1 MFRKLHDPGAGA
13 VTSDAVPFDPDGF
26 HVYDTTLRDGSQ
38 GEGMAF
44 SVADKLAVA
53 GLLDELGV
61 GFIEAGW
68 PGASP
73 KDTEVFRRAQT
84 ELPLTTARLV
94 AFGATRKV
102 GAHADSDPQVLA
114 LLASGAPAVTLVAK
128 SSSRHVRLALRT
140 THDEALAMV
149 TDTVTLLRA
158 EGRTVF
164 VDGEHFFD
172 GYAEDP
178 AYSLD
183 VVRAAV
189 AAGAAAFVPCD
200 TNGGTLPS
208 RIAAVVRAVLA
219 AVPEARLGIHCHDD
233 TGCGVADTIA
243 AVEAGA
249 THVQGAMNGYGER
262 CGNADLATVVANLET
277 KLGLSV
283 LPPGRLRELTRV
295 SAAVAAVA
303 NRPTRRQAAYVG
315 ASAFA
320 HKAGLHASALKVDAD
335 LYQHLDPHVVGND
348 MRILVSELAGRATIE
363 LKGREL
369 GLAATPEV
377 VAEVTTRVKE
387 LEAAGWSFEAAE
399 ASFELLLRDAMAG
412 GGEPAWETES
422 WRVSV
427 GSGGSGGSGS
437 AEATVKLRVKGER
450 VLAVGEGNGPVDA
463 LDHALR
469 TALEGA
475 HPRLASLE
483 LVDYAVRILED
494 AHGTGA
500 VTRVLVTTTDGERR
514 WTTVGVDSDV
524 VAASWRALSDAYAY
538 GLLTRSS

>member
-1 MFRKLHDPGAGA
+1 VRFDGAFQ
-13 VTSDAVPFDPDGF
+13 TDAF

-53 GLLDELGV
+53 RLLDELGV

-73 KDTEVFRRAQT
+73 KDTEVFRRART
-84 ELPLTTARLV
+84 ELPLSTARLV
-94 AFGATRKV
+94 AFGATRRA
-102 GAHADSDPQVLA
+102 GGSAAADPQVLA
-114 LLASGAPAVTLVAK
+114 LLESGAGAVTLVAK

-149 TDTVTLLRA
+149 TDTVSLLRG

-172 GYAEDP
+172 GWAEDP
-178 AYSLD
+178 AYPLD
-183 VVRAAV
+183 VVRAAID
-189 AAGAAAFVPCD
+189 AGATAFVPCD

-208 RIAAVVRAVLA
+208 AVAAVVREVIV
-219 AVPEARLGIHCHDD
+219 AVPGARLGIHCHDD
-233 TGCGVADTIA
+233 IGCGVAATLA

-262 CGNADLATVVANLET
+262 CGNADLAAVVAGLET
-277 KLGLSV
+277 KLGLRV

-335 LYQHLDPHVVGND
+335 LYQHLDPAVVGND
-348 MRILVSELAGRATIE
+348 MRVLVSELAGRATIE

-369 GLAATPEV
+369 GLAVPPEV

-412 GGEPAWETES
+412 GGEPAWQTES

-427 GSGGSGGSGS
+427 DGAG

-475 HPRLASLE
+475 HPRLAALE

-514 WTTVGVDSDV
+514 WTTVGVDSNV

-538 GLLTRSS
+538 GLLTRAG